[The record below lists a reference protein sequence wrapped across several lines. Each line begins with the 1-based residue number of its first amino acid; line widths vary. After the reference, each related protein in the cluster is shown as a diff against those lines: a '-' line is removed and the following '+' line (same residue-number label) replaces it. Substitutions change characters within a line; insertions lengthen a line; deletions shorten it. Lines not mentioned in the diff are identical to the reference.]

1 MNKKN
6 TKGKFFWLFFKISQ
20 FFNKN
25 FMLKIIGFPIR
36 IFYKILF
43 NWIFGIDIPD
53 STKIGKGFN
62 VYHGQG
68 LVINSQ
74 TIIGKNVIVRQNT
87 TIGNSHQN
95 GGSPIIEDNVD
106 IGANS
111 VIIGEIII
119 GSNSVIAAGSIVI
132 RNVEPNTIVAGNPAR
147 YIKTII
153 HV

>member
-1 MNKKN
+1 MSN
-6 TKGKFFWLFFKISQ
+6 TKGYIFWIFFKTSQ
-20 FFNKN
+20 FFTKN
-25 FMLKIIGFPIR
+25 IVLKILGFPIR

-95 GGSPIIEDNVD
+95 GGSPIIEDNDD

-132 RNVEPNTIVAGNPAR
+132 KNVEPNTIVAGNPAR